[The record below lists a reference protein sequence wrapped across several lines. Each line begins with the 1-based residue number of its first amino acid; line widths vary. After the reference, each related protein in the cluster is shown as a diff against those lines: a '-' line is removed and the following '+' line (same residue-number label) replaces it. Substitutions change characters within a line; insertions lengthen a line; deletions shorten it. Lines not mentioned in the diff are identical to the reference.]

1 MPNKSHK
8 MGGPSPAVAKEF
20 TKSKN
25 DDIPPGW
32 KSMNAKK
39 ARRQILG
46 RFHKR
51 RRGDIYLP
59 KESGGKR
66 RRDYSILGKIFK
78 GYKRVKGMGKD
89 NPGHS
94 Y

>member
-1 MPNKSHK
+1 MPKKSYK
-8 MGGPSPAVAKEF
+8 MGSPSPDVAKEF
-20 TKSKN
+20 KSNN
-25 DDIPPGW
+25 DDAPSGW

-59 KESGGKR
+59 KEPGGKR

-78 GYKRVKGMGKD
+78 GYKKVKEMGKD